1 MKNTDTTVKKYR
13 LFCKEATK
21 GVEEKLRITELEI
34 SQKDLLLLLSKQ
46 DTMRKMFK
54 EDGNII
60 VKGAVLAVV
69 N

>member
-1 MKNTDTTVKKYR
+1 MKNTDSLKKRYR
-13 LFCKEATK
+13 LFCKEDS
-21 GVEEKLRITELEI
+21 GKLRITELEI

-60 VKGAVLAVV
+60 VKSAVLSLVD
-69 N
+69 

>member
-1 MKNTDTTVKKYR
+1 MKNADTALKKYR
-13 LFCKEATK
+13 LFCKEA
-21 GVEEKLRITELEI
+21 GGKLRITELEI

-54 EDGNII
+54 EDGNID
-60 VKGAVLAVV
+60 VKSAVLALV

>member
-1 MKNTDTTVKKYR
+1 MKNTDTTLKKHYR
-13 LFCKEATK
+13 LFCKED
-21 GVEEKLRITELEI
+21 GGKLRITELEI

-54 EDGNII
+54 EDGNIT
-60 VKGAVLAVV
+60 VKGSVLAVV

>member
-1 MKNTDTTVKKYR
+1 MKNTDTTLKKRCR
-13 LFCKEATK
+13 LFCKEDS
-21 GVEEKLRITELEI
+21 GKLRITELEI

-46 DTMRKMFK
+46 DTMREMFK
-54 EDGNII
+54 EDGNIT